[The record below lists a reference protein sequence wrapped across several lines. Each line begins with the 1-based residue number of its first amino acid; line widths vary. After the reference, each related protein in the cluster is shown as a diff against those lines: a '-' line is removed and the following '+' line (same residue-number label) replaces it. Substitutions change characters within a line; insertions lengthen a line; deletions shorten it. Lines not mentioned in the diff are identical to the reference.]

1 MKEKNYLRNRATAKW
16 VLILFCVVITVFF
29 LIAVFDSDKTVSEK
43 ENRGLAQMPQFSFSS
58 LMSGEYISKV
68 ETYYSDQFP
77 GRDTFLTVYSF
88 FKNGLTQ
95 FSVGDSVVVVEKGKD
110 QDDFHGE
117 GLYDQES
124 ATASADTAGTKSAS
138 AASSGG

>member
-29 LIAVFDSDKTVSEK
+29 LIAVLDSDKTVSEK

-68 ETYYSDQFP
+68 ET
-77 GRDTFLTVYSF
+77 
-88 FKNGLTQ
+88 
-95 FSVGDSVVVVEKGKD
+95 
-110 QDDFHGE
+110 
-117 GLYDQES
+117 
-124 ATASADTAGTKSAS
+124 
-138 AASSGG
+138 